1 MLLRQPGPKRMKFM
15 QQKDEAASEHYVVP
29 EVTVYDVEVEKGF
42 GASDDEI
49 PPMIEDPWE
58 DL

>member
-1 MLLRQPGPKRMKFM
+1 MKFM

-49 PPMIEDPWE
+49 PPMIEGPWE